1 MMRHPL
7 SARRECCAGSL
18 ATCVVH
24 KVFLRAVCILLAAT
38 LLLTSLPPFVP
49 SVAASTW
56 ARTYH
61 GNGSVRGQGILRMP
75 DGDLVV
81 TGALDAG
88 LLVTRMSPEGDV
100 RWSST
105 YGPDGPGSSSIVTA
119 GAIACAPGGMLVF
132 RGQDLLRLN
141 DSGTVRWARR
151 YRVYTESRGW
161 ERVTK
166 FSGAAELPDG
176 AYAVCG
182 TFGGGLFVCRLNR
195 DGTIVWTK
203 TYPLYGAFNA
213 NTRVFAMP
221 GGGFLLGATSP
232 EATNG
237 ARSIAV
243 LWLSEEGKV
252 QRSLAYLDTTKLAP
266 SGTGGQMLED
276 GHMMNMIL
284 TSTGPVLCQSRY
296 SNGCYGTNVIKL
308 DTAGVVQ
315 WTTWVGGLRIGAAD
329 ARLWGIDA
337 NPDGSLVLGGATSEF
352 SEYEGW
358 GYDALTM
365 KLTAGGDI
373 AWMSTVDRAAFFTMG
388 VDRPGGTSPLWGEMR
403 GMALRS
409 VENRPLSVVT
419 LDDGSLAW
427 AATSV
432 RTDADLFI
440 IRMGPDG
447 TAGKLGVYLTQVDI
461 ANSKVVRIEH
471 PVVTATPSTKTSQAV
486 TCESEDILV
495 QPSDAG
501 LTGTEVEGMKLAN
514 LTLVPL
520 YPADPATPSSIMQ
533 GGTMYRY
540 YTVLDT
546 EGETVTGA
554 KVYYYNPFTSTTVTA
569 TSDEHG
575 EIAFSFAV
583 PRNEAPKHWD
593 STLSI
598 DRVRVGGL
606 RSTLA
611 SRPDFATDVLPLSWS
626 TNWMMGLGI
635 AGKAGLGIGAGAFG
649 AAQQAGGMVLTRT
662 AADPAWDGKGSMLVT
677 DSMTNESAVGVQG
690 DVGKVR
696 LGTVQAKAADASARV
711 SVGTFIDFA
720 TLFNKP
726 SDCSITQK
734 LMASLALLLGV
745 SQVVSAGATTIMGVA
760 QSAIAAA
767 LSSDIEMEHI
777 TGGLSLGISGDV
789 SALALELAKE
799 GETPAGTDSV
809 NNLTGVSLG
818 KVGVGEKVLLS
829 ITGYPGAG
837 ELSGKAAVEMN
848 AAYSVL
854 EALGYSVAGW
864 SSANSISAEVVV
876 DPLNISFE
884 RFVTTM
890 SVPPDDRGE
899 AQETRLTVDSAVLG
913 ATADAA
919 ARVARQFLPLTPAG
933 TSTGDQRIV
942 LSKEF
947 GGELLRSVVNAV
959 SSIAIPY
966 EHVVTQDKTPT
977 SIEVGLGVSILGN
990 EVDLAI
996 KPTWGRYQSYPL
1008 ERGLFVPVD
1017 KNLRIG
1023 RMVKLESYPATLF
1036 SAQVDTLGSVVV
1048 ELLKVVGDL
1057 LSKVWDIAT
1066 GWLSS
1071 AGSTILSAGAGLGS
1085 AIGGRVTTAFEK
1097 GTDILLSPFTV
1108 KPGAFPVF
1116 VAAST
1121 TRKVTLIGTPSAEG
1135 SFAIGGTYLLEP
1147 ENGTLSKPAS
1157 LTISCSAAA
1166 LGTRKPASLSI
1177 YRYDPAAR
1185 LWSPLATKYDSTKQT
1200 FSAQITQMGGYCV
1213 GGDTEPPVVELLL
1226 PSGTPAVATSP
1237 TPQLTVSCR
1246 DAGSGVVPASLIFS
1260 LNGQPLTATWSPS
1273 AQTATMF
1280 VTEPMA
1286 EGEHA
1291 LQVRAV
1297 DGNGNVTTASLPFDI
1312 RQKPDGPTLTLDG
1325 VSASKVDLR
1334 FAGTGERPVATFA
1347 LWRSEPSEGPVY
1359 QRIANVASGAGNYR
1373 DTGVRAG
1380 ASYQYMVTGL
1390 TAQGI
1395 EGPPS
1400 DVLAVTVPGTP
1411 DAQGDDDPGSTASP
1425 ILLWLLLGVAAVLA
1439 ILVSIVVTR
1448 IAAKRRMR

>member
-1 MMRHPL
+1 MRYPL
-7 SARRECCAGSL
+7 VALRQDRAG
-18 ATCVVH
+18 VH
-24 KVFLRAVCILLAAT
+24 SSRAMSGVLRRAVCIVVLVSLLSA
-38 LLLTSLPPFVP
+38 LLPPFATP
-49 SVAASTW
+49 KAASSW
-56 ARTYH
+56 ARTYR
-61 GNGSVRGQGILRMP
+61 GSSNSGRGKGTVLLP
-75 DGDLVV
+75 DGDIIV
-81 TGALDAG
+81 TGTQGGG
-88 LLVTRMSPEGDV
+88 LLVTRLSPEGDV

-105 YGPDGPGSSSIVTA
+105 YDTGSTNSDEVIS
-119 GAIACAPGGMLVF
+119 AIICSPSGLLVF
-132 RGQDLLRLN
+132 RGRLIMRLN
-141 DSGTVRWARR
+141 DSGTVRWART
-151 YRVYTESRGW
+151 YTVSQPSDAL
-161 ERVTK
+161 RVTEFK
-166 FSGAAELPDG
+166 GAVQLPDG
-176 AYAVCG
+176 GYAVCG
-182 TFGGGLFVCRLNR
+182 STYSGAFLCRLDRN
-195 DGTIVWTK
+195 GSVVWAK
-203 TYPLYGAFNA
+203 AYPFSRYDRARIFS
-213 NTRVFAMP
+213 VP
-221 GGGFLLGATSP
+221 GGGFLLGATGP
-232 EATNG
+232 TEEQTG
-237 ARSIAV
+237 TQTV
-243 LWLSEEGKV
+243 KLLWLNADGKV
-252 QRSLAYLDTTKLAP
+252 LRSLAYEDTTSPTSSYGFMKN
-266 SGTGGQMLED
+266 
-276 GHMMNMIL
+276 MNM
-284 TSTGPVLCQSRY
+284 TSTGPVLLQWQYAS
-296 SNGCYGTNVIKL
+296 GCFGTTVIKL
-308 DTAGVVQ
+308 DMTGAVQ
-315 WTTWVGGLRIGAAD
+315 WTTWVGGLRKGNAEAGTSAIEEA
-329 ARLWGIDA
+329 
-337 NPDGSLVLGGATSEF
+337 PDGSLFVTGATTEF
-352 SEYEGW
+352 SEHDDW
-358 GYDALTM
+358 GYDGLAM
-365 KLTAGGDI
+365 KLSASGDVTWMSTIDREAIVASHYSGDI
-373 AWMSTVDRAAFFTMG
+373 AATDDGGLVWA
-388 VDRPGGTSPLWGEMR
+388 GTSNKEKDFWDMF
-403 GMALRS
+403 
-409 VENRPLSVVT
+409 VV
-419 LDDGSLAW
+419 
-427 AATSV
+427 
-432 RTDADLFI
+432 
-440 IRMGPDG
+440 RMGPDG

-461 ANSKVVRIEH
+461 GNSKLVRIEH
-471 PVVTATPSTKTSQAV
+471 PVVTATPSTRTSQAI
-486 TCESEDILV
+486 TCEVKDV
-495 QPSDAG
+495 QLEPTDAG
-501 LTGTEVEGMKLAN
+501 LTGTELEGMKLAK

-554 KVYYYNPFTSTTVTA
+554 ELRYYNPFTDRTVTA

-575 EIAFSFAV
+575 EIAFSFVV

-593 STLSI
+593 STLTI

-606 RSTLA
+606 RSVL
-611 SRPDFATDVLPLSWS
+611 SSKPDFATDVLPLSWS

-649 AAQQAGGMVLTRT
+649 AVQQAGGMVLTRT
-662 AADPAWDGKGSMLVT
+662 EADPAWDGKGSMLVT
-677 DSMTNESAVGVQG
+677 DSMNAEAAIGVQG
-690 DVGKVR
+690 DVGKFR

-711 SVGTFIDFA
+711 SLGTFIDFA

-734 LMASLALLLGV
+734 LMAALALLLGV
-745 SQVVSAGATTIMGVA
+745 SQVASAGVTTIMGVA

-789 SALALELAKE
+789 SALALELAKK
-799 GETPAGTDSV
+799 GKTPAGTDSV
-809 NNLTGVSLG
+809 NSLSGVSLG
-818 KVGVGEKVLLS
+818 KVGVGEKILLS

-837 ELSGKAAVEMN
+837 EVSGKAAVQVS
-848 AAYSVL
+848 ASFSVL
-854 EALGYSVAGW
+854 EALGYSVVGW

-890 SVPPDDRGE
+890 SVPPDDSGE

-933 TSTGDQRIV
+933 TPTGDQRIV

-990 EVDLAI
+990 EVDLAL

-1017 KNLRIG
+1017 KELRIG

-1085 AIGGRVTTAFEK
+1085 AIGGGVTTVFEK

-1121 TRKVTLIGTPSAEG
+1121 TRKVTLIGTPSTEG

-1147 ENGTLSKPAS
+1147 ENGTLSKPAA
-1157 LTISCSAAA
+1157 LTISCTPAAM
-1166 LGTRKPASLSI
+1166 GKRDPKSLSI
-1177 YRYDPAAR
+1177 YRYDPVGR
-1185 LWSPLATKYDSTKQT
+1185 VWSPLATKYDSTKQT

-1213 GGDTEPPVVELLL
+1213 GGDTEPPTVELLL

-1237 TPQLTVSCR
+1237 TPQLTVLCR

-1280 VTEPMA
+1280 VTEPLE

-1347 LWRSEPSEGPVY
+1347 LWRSEPSVGPVY
-1359 QRIANVASGAGNYR
+1359 QRIANVASATASYR
-1373 DTGVRAG
+1373 DADVRAG

-1400 DVLAVTVPGTP
+1400 DVLQVTVPGKP